1 MRFSNDGEAIVPN
14 NQATPPPNKIW
25 FDYDTAPEYLGISQR
40 ALKRL
45 MEQHRIEYTRLG
57 RKTLWSPEQ
66 LDRYVE
72 SCAVKLDR

>member
-1 MRFSNDGEAIVPN
+1 MPN
-14 NQATPPPNKIW
+14 ESSTLPPNKIW

-57 RKTLWSPEQ
+57 RKTLWSQSQ
-66 LDRYVE
+66 LDNFVE
-72 SCAVKLDR
+72 SCAVSPSK